1 MTRIRFSKEAAEEFK
16 HAVNWYETECRGLGT
31 KLYNSVDSALQLL
44 KENSPPLVPIYG
56 NAGVKGA
63 KRLLLNRF
71 PFSLIV
77 LPRSNEIIILAVAHH
92 HRQPNYWINRTK

>member
-16 HAVNWYETECRGLGT
+16 QAVNWYETECRGLGIRF
-31 KLYNSVDSALQLL
+31 YNSVDSALQLL

-77 LPRSNEIIILAVAHH
+77 LPTDDEVIILAVAHH
-92 HRQPNYWINRTK
+92 HRRPGYWANRF

>member
-1 MTRIRFSKEAAEEFK
+1 MKRIRFSKEAAEEFK
-16 HAVNWYETECRGLGT
+16 QAVNWYETECKGLGT
-31 KLYNSVDSALQLL
+31 RFYNSVDSAFQLL
-44 KENSPPLVPIYG
+44 KEDSPPLVPIYG

-77 LPRSNEIIILAVAHH
+77 LPTDDEIIILAVAHH
-92 HRQPNYWINRTK
+92 HRRPNYWANRF

>member
-1 MTRIRFSKEAAEEFK
+1 MKRIRFSKEAAEEFK
-16 HAVNWYETECRGLGT
+16 QAVNWYETECRGLGA
-31 KLYNSVDSALQLL
+31 KFYHAVDGALQLL
-44 KENSPPLVPIYG
+44 KEDSPPLVPIYG

-77 LPRSNEIIILAVAHH
+77 LATDDEIIILAVAHH
-92 HRQPNYWINRTK
+92 HRRPNYWANRF

>member
-16 HAVNWYETECRGLGT
+16 QAVNWYETECRGLGT

-77 LPRSNEIIILAVAHH
+77 LATDDEIIILAVANH
-92 HRQPNYWINRTK
+92 HRRPNYWANRF

>member
-1 MTRIRFSKEAAEEFK
+1 MKRIRYSKEAAEELSQ
-16 HAVNWYETECRGLGT
+16 AANWYETECTGLGA
-31 KLYNSVDSALQLL
+31 KFYHAVDGALQLL
-44 KENSPPLVPIYG
+44 KEDSPPLVPIYG

-77 LPRSNEIIILAVAHH
+77 LPTDDEIIILAVAHH
-92 HRQPNYWINRTK
+92 HRRPNYWANRF